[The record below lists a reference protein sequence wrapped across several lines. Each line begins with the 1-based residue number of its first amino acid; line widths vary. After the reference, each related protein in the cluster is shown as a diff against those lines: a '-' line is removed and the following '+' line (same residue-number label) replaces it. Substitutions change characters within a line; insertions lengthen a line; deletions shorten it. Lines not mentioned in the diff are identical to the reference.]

1 MKTIT
6 SRSHEMIKQIASL
19 QQKKQRSRLNQFV
32 AEGLRVCTTLIQSGH
47 KPIQLFVTEQHAARA
62 QKLVSDDK
70 ITLVPEHVMEKIS
83 GATTPSGILGQFAIP
98 ESPSA
103 DVLTPGLVLAQVAD
117 PGNMGTLIRTTAA
130 LNHKSIVIV
139 EGADPW
145 SPKVVQASAGTIGM
159 VHIFQWSWHD
169 LLTHKRALQLVGLA
183 VKGGKNP
190 SEFSMDNILL
200 VVGSEAHG
208 IPDQWLADCDA
219 QLTLPMPGSA
229 ESLNAAVAGSIALYL
244 CSNISV

>member
-1 MKTIT
+1 MKTIS
-6 SRSHEMIKQIASL
+6 SRSHEMIKQVASL
-19 QQKKQRSRLNQFV
+19 QQKKQRSKHNQFV
-32 AEGLRVCTTLIQSGH
+32 AEGLRTCTTLIQSGH
-47 KPIQLFVTEQHAARA
+47 QPVQLFVTEQHATRA

-83 GATTPSGILGQFAIP
+83 GATTPSGIVGQFAIP
-98 ESPSA
+98 AAPSA

-130 LNHKSIVIV
+130 LNHKSVIIV

-169 LLTHKRALQLVGLA
+169 LLANKKAHQLIGLA
-183 VKGGKNP
+183 VKGGKNL
-190 SEFSMDNILL
+190 SEFSMHNTLL

-208 IPDQWLADCDA
+208 IPDQWLADCNA
-219 QLTLPMPGSA
+219 QLTLPMPRST
-229 ESLNAAVAGSIALYL
+229 ESLNAAVAGSIALYVM
-244 CSNISV
+244 SMRK

>member
-6 SRSHEMIKQIASL
+6 SRSHEIIKQVASL

-47 KPIQLFVTEQHAARA
+47 QPIQLFVTEQHTRTA
-62 QKLVSDDK
+62 QKIVSDDK

-83 GATTPSGILGQFAIP
+83 GATTPSGIVGQFAIP
-98 ESPSA
+98 EAPSA

-130 LNHKSIVIV
+130 LNHTSIVVV

-159 VHIFQWSWHD
+159 VQIFQWSWHD
-169 LLTHKRALQLVGLA
+169 LLANKKALQLVGLA

-190 SEFSMDNILL
+190 SEFTMHNTLL
-200 VVGSEAHG
+200 VIGSEAHG
-208 IPDQWLADCDA
+208 IPAQWLTDCNA
-219 QLTLPMPGSA
+219 QLTLPMPGST
-229 ESLNAAVAGSIALYL
+229 ESLNAAVAGSIALYV
-244 CSNISV
+244 ISRRK